1 MIVKLPRMFSIR
13 ITAMPQRDCF
23 AWLSSIFKFV
33 LLPQRAMLFN
43 WQGHPPKTGHGIR
56 TTQRVVSPT
65 CPPDSVSGC
74 ALISL
79 LLRINIQKEEK
90 YIAGIVLLWSVLFLL
105 QIRMPN
111 GVLRREKFFSG
122 TKLQDV
128 LAFICKQN
136 GLITSDYKLLQ
147 VLCCLK
153 KFAIKRSYC
162 ILVAYCLT
170 RLAGSIGPSS
180 NVMQLWHV

>member
-1 MIVKLPRMFSIR
+1 
-13 ITAMPQRDCF
+13 
-23 AWLSSIFKFV
+23 
-33 LLPQRAMLFN
+33 
-43 WQGHPPKTGHGIR
+43 
-56 TTQRVVSPT
+56 
-65 CPPDSVSGC
+65 
-74 ALISL
+74 
-79 LLRINIQKEEK
+79 
-90 YIAGIVLLWSVLFLL
+90 
-105 QIRMPN
+105 MPN

-153 KFAIKRSYC
+153 KFATKRSYC

-170 RLAGSIGPSS
+170 GLPGSIGPSS
-180 NVMQLWHV
+180 NVM